1 MPVTRPKRLTVTRK
15 KRLAETIQALT
26 ALQFGPRQR
35 NEVAAYTLLALLDLR
50 VELELLADHFTVTS
64 LIQAIVSHPLA
75 VFALAVQPSLLRR
88 YRLPSPSRPG

>member
-1 MPVTRPKRLTVTRK
+1 MLNDPWRP
-15 KRLAETIQALT
+15 
-26 ALQFGPRQR
+26 GPRR
-35 NEVAAYTLLALLDLR
+35 PFPLIPLVLAVLALLDLR